1 MTLLPRYYGR
11 RNIFFF
17 LFLLIS
23 LYTFVKKKRI
33 LFLRFLDRYGSHV
46 VETKKNARNEK
57 MFSPYMTNEKYFF
70 FFFYG
75 SHVDIQYA
83 FATQS
88 CIDSRPID
96 VHRETHKCLCNFTQR
111 CHNPILY
118 ILLSLDTRFER
129 VQNVPQRTIYVE

>member
-1 MTLLPRYYGR
+1 MVGEIY
-11 RNIFFF
+11 FFF
-17 LFLLIS
+17 FFYLYHCILLS
-23 LYTFVKKKRI
+23 KKKGYYFYV
-33 LFLRFLDRYGSHV
+33 FLIVMEAMS
-46 VETKKNARNEK
+46 KKNARNEK